1 MNVESTALPGV
12 LIVTPVVRG
21 DARGSFHESWQQA
34 RYAEAG
40 LPTHWV
46 QDNVS
51 HSARGI
57 LRGLHFQHPDGQ
69 GKLLSVLNGEILDV
83 AVDVRR
89 GSPTF
94 ARNVSVVLSRD
105 NHRQLFVPAGFAHGF
120 LVLTDETIV
129 HYKCTEYYRP
139 ELERVVAWNDP
150 ALEIQWP
157 IAEPILSP
165 KDAAAQRLH
174 ELSSDALPAFV
185 ADG

>member
-1 MNVESTALPGV
+1 MKVESTAVPGV
-12 LIVTPVVRG
+12 LIVTPVVRS
-21 DARGSFHESWQQA
+21 DARGSFVESWQQA

-40 LPTHWV
+40 LPTRWV

-51 HSARGI
+51 HSARGV
-57 LRGLHFQHPDGQ
+57 LRGLHFQHPFGQ
-69 GKLLSVLNGEILDV
+69 GKLLTVLNGEILDV

-94 ARNVSVVLSRD
+94 TRVVSVVLSGENR
-105 NHRQLFVPAGFAHGF
+105 RQLFVPAGFAHGF
-120 LVLTDETIV
+120 LVLSDVAIV

-139 ELERVVAWNDP
+139 ELERTVAWNDP

-165 KDAAAQRLH
+165 KDAAAPGLH
-174 ELSSDALPAFV
+174 AFSSDALPAFV
-185 ADG
+185 ADA

>member
-1 MNVESTALPGV
+1 MKVESTAVPGV
-12 LIVTPVVRG
+12 LIVTPVVRS
-21 DARGSFHESWQQA
+21 DARGSFVESWQQA

-40 LPTHWV
+40 LPTRWV

-51 HSARGI
+51 HSARGV
-57 LRGLHFQHPDGQ
+57 LRGLHFQHPFGQ
-69 GKLLSVLNGEILDV
+69 GKLLTVLNGEILDV

-94 ARNVSVVLSRD
+94 TRVVSVVLSGENR
-105 NHRQLFVPAGFAHGF
+105 RQLFVPAGFAHGF
-120 LVLTDETIV
+120 LVLSDVAIV

-139 ELERVVAWNDP
+139 ELERTVAWNDP

-165 KDAAAQRLH
+165 KDAAAPGLH
-174 ELSSDALPAFV
+174 EFSSDALPAFV
-185 ADG
+185 ADA